1 MEGTGLVAMVVAG
14 NSKRPLG
21 ARACSNPVAAVAS
34 TCMQLC
40 FLWRKMLQLPAG
52 PVMDPFC
59 AGCRAV

>member
-1 MEGTGLVAMVVAG
+1 MEGTDLVTVVVAG
-14 NSKRPLG
+14 TSKRPLG

-40 FLWRKMLQLPAG
+40 FLWRKMFRLPARS
-52 PVMDPFC
+52 VMGLFR